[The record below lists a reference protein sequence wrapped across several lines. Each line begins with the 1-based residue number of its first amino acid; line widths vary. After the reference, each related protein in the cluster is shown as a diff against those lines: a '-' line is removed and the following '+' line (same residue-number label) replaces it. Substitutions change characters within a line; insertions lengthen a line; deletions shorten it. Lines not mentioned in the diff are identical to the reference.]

1 MDSADVLAVMPQHFT
16 TAEYARTA
24 GVTLSSASRA
34 LRRLP
39 SAALLKTGQGRW
51 AKSPDGVSGSLTEQ
65 SDLVR
70 LEGFYGDAPRRISHA
85 QALLYAGIPIVCGL
99 TVSSPVRVSPKA
111 ASRWHILH
119 RRESDATLRKHA
131 EQLDPRTWL
140 SLPCRAVAEYA
151 QTMPSVVSDEILQRI
166 LYCFPETLTLEEV
179 ARCAA
184 DMGWSAGLRRLASLV
199 AAAARIDPEVLP
211 EDWEKFLDDVGG
223 VSRGDKWISL
233 NPVEA
238 KIYPGVSAWSDQ
250 ERKVFWQTHPEDLYE
265 HILY

>member
-1 MDSADVLAVMPQHFT
+1 MDSADVLAALPQHFT
-16 TAEYARTA
+16 TAEYASTA
-24 GVTLSSASRA
+24 GVTLSSASRT

-51 AKSPDGVSGSLTEQ
+51 AKNPDGTSSSLTEQ
-65 SDLVR
+65 YDLVR
-70 LEGFYGDAPRRISHA
+70 LEGFYGNAPRRISHA
-85 QALLYAGIPIVCGL
+85 QALLYAGIPIVCGM

-131 EQLDPRTWL
+131 ERLDLRTWL

-151 QTMPSVVSDEILQRI
+151 QVMPSVTSDEILQRI

-179 ARCAA
+179 ARCSA
-184 DMGWSAGLRRLASLV
+184 DMGWNAGLRRLASLV
-199 AAAARIDPEVLP
+199 SAAARIDPEALP
-211 EDWEKFLDDVGG
+211 EDWEKFLAEVGG
-223 VSRGDKWISL
+223 ASRGDKWISL
-233 NPVEA
+233 NPAET
-238 KIYPGVSAWSDQ
+238 KICPGVSAWSDQ
-250 ERKVFWQTHPEDLYE
+250 KRKVFWQTHPEDLYE

>member
-1 MDSADVLAVMPQHFT
+1 MDSADVLAALPRHFT

-51 AKSPDGVSGSLTEQ
+51 AKNPDGISSSLIEQ
-65 SDLVR
+65 CDLVR
-70 LEGFYGDAPRRISHA
+70 LEGFYGNAPRRISQA
-85 QALLYAGIPIVCGL
+85 QALSYAGIPIVCGL
-99 TVSSPVRVSPKA
+99 TVSSPLRVSPKA
-111 ASRWHILH
+111 ASRWHLSH

-131 EQLDPRTWL
+131 ERLDLRTWV

-151 QTMPSVVSDEILQRI
+151 QIMPSVTSDEILQRI

-179 ARCAA
+179 ARCSA

-199 AAAARIDPEVLP
+199 SAAARIDSEALP
-211 EDWEKFLDDVGG
+211 EDWKKFLADVGG
-223 VSRGDKWISL
+223 ASRGDKWISL
-233 NPVEA
+233 NPTET
-238 KIYPGVSAWSDQ
+238 KICPGVSAWSDQ
-250 ERKVFWQTHPEDLYE
+250 KRKVFWQTHPEDLYE